1 MQVLPEAHHNE
12 RRRKYLEET
21 AAVGGLDHARRAA
34 VRVRGLSPGLFE
46 RYRNGYR
53 EQHRYRLCCL
63 RSWWQPARDRRTR
76 LAALVGA
83 RRTDAARWWG
93 DRVRPHRAAV
103 FLEPEVRGV
112 SLHLTPRTLFVL
124 CPDPIGQG

>member
-1 MQVLPEAHHNE
+1 MQKGRGRHRYSPRHTTRNE
-12 RRRKYLEET
+12 GGSLEET
-21 AAVGGLDHARRAA
+21 ADVGGLGHARRAA

-63 RSWWQPARDRRTR
+63 RSWWQPARDRRTH

-93 DRVRPHRAAV
+93 DRVRPHRAAF

-112 SLHLTPRTLFVL
+112 SLHLTSRTLFLL
-124 CPDPIGQG
+124 C